1 MRLAEK
7 LLRAPDAATWALL
20 FTGRIIT
27 PADLA
32 ALSAQRMVA
41 ALAGRIGAPR

>member
-1 MRLAEK
+1 MRLAET
-7 LLRAPDAATWALL
+7 LLRAPAATWALL